1 MLHPDFRRRRRGSP
15 SMGEVGGE
23 RVRLGLGTGESEAVR
38 VRVRYST
45 GVGDINTGTA

>member
-15 SMGEVGGE
+15 SMDEVGGE
-23 RVRLGLGTGESEAVR
+23 RVQLGLGTGKSET

-45 GVGDINTGTA
+45 GVGDINTSTA